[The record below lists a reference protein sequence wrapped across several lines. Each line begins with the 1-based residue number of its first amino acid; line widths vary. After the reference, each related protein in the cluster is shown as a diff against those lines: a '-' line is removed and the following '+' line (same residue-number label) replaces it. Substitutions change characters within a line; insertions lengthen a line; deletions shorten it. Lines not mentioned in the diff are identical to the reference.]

1 MPVTACEALA
11 YSNSTSL
18 SGGNGLLGPGWY
30 RVGYLGRVLDG
41 CGVWISSDGLVG
53 RLRECECECVPLRS
67 IQNPGL
73 GPLAEAATA
82 QLQQTTTAGG
92 AHRGESLPTPCEA
105 VQMVSERVDRV
116 AVGQCSHACA

>member
-1 MPVTACEALA
+1 MLV
-11 YSNSTSL
+11 
-18 SGGNGLLGPGWY
+18 
-30 RVGYLGRVLDG
+30 G
-41 CGVWISSDGLVG
+41 CGVWFGLEAWLG
-53 RLRECECECVPLRS
+53 RLRDCECECVPLRS

-92 AHRGESLPTPCEA
+92 GHRGESLLTPCEA

-116 AVGQCSHACA
+116 AVGQGLHACA